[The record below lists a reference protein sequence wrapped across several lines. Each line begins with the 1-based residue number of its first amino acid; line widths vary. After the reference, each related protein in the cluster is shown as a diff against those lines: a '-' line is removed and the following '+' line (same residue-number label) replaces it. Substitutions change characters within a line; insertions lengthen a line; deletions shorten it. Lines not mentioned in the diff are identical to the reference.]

1 VQRIIEPP
9 LLRRSLFMDYLPLFV
24 RLQGLPVLVVGG
36 GEVAARKV
44 ALLSSCGALITVLAP
59 QLGTE
64 LAVALTEGRIR
75 HMSAVFTSGA
85 LADMRLV
92 VAATDDAAV
101 NGAVAESAQQAGILV
116 NVVDEPDLSNCIVP
130 AIIDRSPIVVACST
144 GGAAPVL
151 ATEIR
156 ASLETLLPPRLGEL
170 GRFTRERRP
179 RVKAVLPGIRARRLF
194 WLQAMR
200 GPIAQAVLAGDLE
213 RAEALFQRALV
224 SDPSPARPNC
234 VLVSVRSEDPDW
246 LPLGA
251 LRRLFMAD
259 RVLSDADIPAS
270 FLALSRRD
278 AEHHHLPPLGEG
290 EDFVTTRVEEL
301 TRSVDDAP
309 VIVYLTRHSSERL
322 TALAGALSARA
333 CLTELWSA
341 P

>member
-1 VQRIIEPP
+1 
-9 LLRRSLFMDYLPLFV
+9 
-24 RLQGLPVLVVGG
+24 
-36 GEVAARKV
+36 
-44 ALLSSCGALITVLAP
+44 
-59 QLGTE
+59 
-64 LAVALTEGRIR
+64 
-75 HMSAVFTSGA
+75 
-85 LADMRLV
+85 

>member
-1 VQRIIEPP
+1 
-9 LLRRSLFMDYLPLFV
+9 MDYLPLFV

-44 ALLSSCGALITVLAP
+44 ALLSACGALVTVLAP
-59 QLGTE
+59 RLGPE
-64 LAVALTEGRIR
+64 LATPVREGRI
-75 HMSAVFTSGA
+75 HHLPALFTPSAIEG
-85 LADMRLV
+85 MRLV

-101 NGAVAESAQQAGILV
+101 NTEVAASAQQAGILV
-116 NVVDEPDLSNCIVP
+116 NVVDEPGLSNCIVP
-130 AIIDRSPIVVACST
+130 AIIDRSPIIVACST

-170 GRFTRERRP
+170 GRFTRDRRQ
-179 RVKAVLPGIRARRLF
+179 RVKEVLPGIRARRLF
-194 WLQAMR
+194 WLEALR
-200 GPIAQAVLAGDLE
+200 GPIAQAVLAGNPE
-213 RAEALFQRALV
+213 HAESLFQQALITG
-224 SDPSPARPNC
+224 PSPARPTY
-234 VLVSVRSEDPDW
+234 VLVGVRSEDPDW

-259 RVLSDADIPAS
+259 RVVADNDIPAG

-278 AEHHHLPPLGEG
+278 AEHEHLPLPGEG
-290 EDFVTTRVEEL
+290 EDFVTARVKELAKGVEE
-301 TRSVDDAP
+301 AP
-309 VIVYLTRHSSERL
+309 VVVYLSRQSSDCL
-322 TALAGALSARA
+322 MALARALSARA

>member
-1 VQRIIEPP
+1 
-9 LLRRSLFMDYLPLFV
+9 MDYLPLFV

-36 GEVAARKV
+36 GDVAARKV

-59 QLGTE
+59 RLGPE
-64 LAVALTEGRIR
+64 LAAAVTEGRIR
-75 HMSAVFTSGA
+75 HTPGIFTPAA
-85 LADMRLV
+85 LEDMRLV

-101 NGAVAESAQQAGILV
+101 NGLVAESARQAGMLV
-116 NVVDEPDLSNCIVP
+116 NVVDKPDLSNCIVP
-130 AIIDRSPIVVACST
+130 AIIDRSPVVVACST

-170 GRFTRERRP
+170 GRFTRERRQ
-179 RVKAVLPGIRARRLF
+179 RVKEVLPGIRARRLF
-194 WLQAMR
+194 WLQALR
-200 GPIAQAVLAGDLE
+200 GPIAQAVLSGDPE
-213 RAEALFQRALV
+213 RAEALFRQALV
-224 SDPSPARPNC
+224 SDPSPTGPRY
-234 VLVSVRSEDPDW
+234 VLVGVRSEDPDW

-259 RVLSDADIPAS
+259 RVLADSDIPVS

-278 AEHHHLPPLGEG
+278 ADHDHLPPLGEG
-290 EDFVTTRVEEL
+290 EDFVATRVANL
-301 TRSVDDAP
+301 TRDEEEAP
-309 VIVYLTRHSSERL
+309 MVVYLTRQSSERL
-322 TALAGALSARA
+322 AALAGALSARA